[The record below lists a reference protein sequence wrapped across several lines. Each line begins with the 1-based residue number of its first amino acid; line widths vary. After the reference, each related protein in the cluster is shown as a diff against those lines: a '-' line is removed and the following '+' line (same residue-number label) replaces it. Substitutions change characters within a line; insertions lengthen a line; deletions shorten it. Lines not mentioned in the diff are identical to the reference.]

1 MKNRYSSA
9 LIAITVDDLRVRGT
23 IIFYVHCYMFIFT
36 TQQRF
41 TKSTIEK

>member
-9 LIAITVDDLRVRGT
+9 LIAMTVDDLRVRGT
-23 IIFYVHCYMFIFT
+23 VIFYVHCYMFIFT